1 LTRVAVEQGPL
12 RHVKPTFHVWP
23 FWAYRDHTPF
33 PYVSR
38 SDHRAESGEIISLG
52 AACLAERRKGQI
64 ILAFDSG
71 LVAILDGAEWALEG
85 APIIDCPDLL
95 LCA

>member
-1 LTRVAVEQGPL
+1 MTRAAVEYGPL
-12 RHVKPTFHVWP
+12 RHVKPTFYVWP
-23 FWAYRDHTPF
+23 SWAYTDHAPF
-33 PYVSR
+33 PYVSN

-52 AACLAERRKGQI
+52 TSCQAERRNGQI
-64 ILAFDSG
+64 ILTFDPG
-71 LVAILDGAEWALEG
+71 RVVILDGAEWAVGG